1 MPGENQ
7 RETGARA
14 PREKTRPDASDE
26 VSQKAAENKK
36 PRSSVGLMETLS
48 ERSESDKSDLVD
60 SATTAKEGS
69 PERNG

>member
-14 PREKTRPDASDE
+14 PHAKTSRDANDE

-36 PRSSVGLMETLS
+36 PRSRVGLTETLS

-60 SATTAKEGS
+60 SPTTAKEGS